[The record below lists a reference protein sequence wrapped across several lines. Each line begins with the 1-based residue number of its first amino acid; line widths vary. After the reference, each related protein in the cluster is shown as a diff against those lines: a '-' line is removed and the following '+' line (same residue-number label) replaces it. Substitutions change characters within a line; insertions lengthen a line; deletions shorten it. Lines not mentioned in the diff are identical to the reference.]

1 MAQDQMNQP
10 VIFLS
15 DGSKRVKGRDAQRIN
30 ILIAKAVANAVK
42 TTLGPKGMD
51 KMLVDE
57 LGDVTISNDGAT
69 ILGEMSIDH
78 PAGKMMV
85 EVAKTQDSEIGDG
98 TTTAVVLAGGML
110 QRAEK
115 LLDDDIHPSIIIK
128 GYRLA
133 AKKAK
138 EFYTEI
144 SDPVSFADTEMLR
157 EIALTSMTGKA

>member
-10 VIFLS
+10 VVFLS

-42 TTLGPKGMD
+42 TTLGQKGMD

-115 LLDDDIHPSIIIK
+115 LLDDDIHPS
-128 GYRLA
+128 
-133 AKKAK
+133 
-138 EFYTEI
+138 F
-144 SDPVSFADTEMLR
+144 
-157 EIALTSMTGKA
+157 